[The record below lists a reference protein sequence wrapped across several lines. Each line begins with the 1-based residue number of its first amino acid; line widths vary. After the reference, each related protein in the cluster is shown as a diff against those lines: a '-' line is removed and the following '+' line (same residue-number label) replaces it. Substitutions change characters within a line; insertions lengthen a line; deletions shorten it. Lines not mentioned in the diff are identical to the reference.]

1 MTRVSIAL
9 LRRHVIIE
17 KVSDLVCQAWDI
29 VEGGAGDQARMEN
42 SRQGEPQIERITV
55 GALEANCYLVT
66 CPETRE
72 ALLVDPGAEP
82 ENILAAVARSGAR
95 TKMVLHTHGHFD
107 HIGATEAVLAG
118 LPESTPLAAHPA
130 DAYLY
135 EAENRAMGA
144 MFGYPLPDTP
154 ATPDVTLAD
163 GQTLEIGTLRIEV
176 LHTPGHTPGSICLIV
191 GGDCLSGDTLFRRG
205 IGRIDLLGGDEEAIY
220 ESIATRLY
228 PLPEETRVYPGHGE
242 ATTIGEERRLN
253 PFVRGSP

>member
-1 MTRVSIAL
+1 
-9 LRRHVIIE
+9 
-17 KVSDLVCQAWDI
+17 
-29 VEGGAGDQARMEN
+29 MES

-55 GALEANCYLVT
+55 GALEANCYLVI

-82 ENILAAVARSGAR
+82 EYILAAVARSGAR

>member
-1 MTRVSIAL
+1 
-9 LRRHVIIE
+9 
-17 KVSDLVCQAWDI
+17 
-29 VEGGAGDQARMEN
+29 MEN
-42 SRQGEPQIERITV
+42 PRQGEPQIERITV
-55 GALEANCYLVT
+55 GALEANCYLVI
-66 CPETRE
+66 CPQTRE

-82 ENILAAVARSGAR
+82 ENILAAGAKSGAQV
-95 TKMVLHTHGHFD
+95 KMVLHTHGHFD

-118 LPESTPLAAHPA
+118 LPASTPLAAHPA

-135 EAENRAMGA
+135 EAENRALGA
-144 MFGYPLPDTP
+144 MFGYPLPETL
-154 ATPDVTLAD
+154 ALPDVTLAQ

-176 LHTPGHTPGSICLIV
+176 LHTRGHTPGSICLIV

-205 IGRIDLLGGDEEAIY
+205 IGRTDLLGGDEEAIY

-228 PLPEETRVYPGHGE
+228 PLPAETRVYPGHGE